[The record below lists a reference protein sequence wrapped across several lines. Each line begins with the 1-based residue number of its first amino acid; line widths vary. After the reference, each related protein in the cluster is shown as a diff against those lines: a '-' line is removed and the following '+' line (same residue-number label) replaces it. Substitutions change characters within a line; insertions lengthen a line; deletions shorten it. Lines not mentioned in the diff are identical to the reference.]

1 MFTLQKGKSHV
12 SLTFGTVLLAHAQI
26 SHLPSLGKE
35 LINNHEW
42 KRPKDHNCLWFCA
55 DRFCSLWT
63 LPFQKVLNHTSR
75 FAISLQFECNLRQA
89 VSRTVLSKI
98 TRKVLLHQSW
108 SGGKHLTPL
117 EASPYLH
124 SFPDDYKPHSLCAY
138 IHQNQPP
145 AVLLLLFTHAQ
156 FFVTSWTVARQAP
169 LSTGFPRQEYWRGYH
184 FFLQGIFLTGGLNPC
199 LLHYRWILYLQATWE
214 APASLQFYF
223 SSGVYDSREF
233 RKHAPKGSCFLLN
246 GKPKLLK
253 LE

>member
-1 MFTLQKGKSHV
+1 M
-12 SLTFGTVLLAHAQI
+12 
-26 SHLPSLGKE
+26 
-35 LINNHEW
+35 
-42 KRPKDHNCLWFCA
+42 
-55 DRFCSLWT
+55 
-63 LPFQKVLNHTSR
+63 PFQKVLNHTSR

-156 FFVTSWTVARQAP
+156 FFVTSWAVARQAP
-169 LSTGFPRQEYWRGYH
+169 LSTGFPRQEYWSGLPIHSPGDLPDRRTEPMSPALQMDSLPPSHLGSPCQSSVL
-184 FFLQGIFLTGGLNPC
+184 FLFRC
-199 LLHYRWILYLQATWE
+199 L
-214 APASLQFYF
+214 
-223 SSGVYDSREF
+223 
-233 RKHAPKGSCFLLN
+233 
-246 GKPKLLK
+246 
-253 LE
+253 